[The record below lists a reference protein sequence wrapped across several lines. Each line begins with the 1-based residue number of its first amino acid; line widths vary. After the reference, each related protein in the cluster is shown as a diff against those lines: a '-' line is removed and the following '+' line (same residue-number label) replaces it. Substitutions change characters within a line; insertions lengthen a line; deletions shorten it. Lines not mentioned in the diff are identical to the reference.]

1 MHFSLLAALFL
12 VVPALAAVAPLK
24 TVTKAAE
31 KKEGSYIVTLKD
43 GTVRIAAFEGTTY
56 TYDPLFN
63 GFAANLDTDALNAL
77 RADPTVAS
85 IEEDGMVHTVAIVTQ
100 TDAPWGL
107 QRVSQDAPLKN
118 TSTWSLSHSYTY
130 DDEVAGNGVDVYVV
144 DTGVFTAHSQ
154 FEGRAR
160 WGATFGDGYADED
173 GNGHGTHC
181 AGTVAGFQF
190 GVAKKAN
197 IIAVKVLDDSG
208 VGWNSDIIAGLSW
221 VGTEVAASG
230 RPSIVSMSL
239 VGGASP
245 AMDGAVAALTA
256 SGIHVVVAAGNDN
269 ADAADASP
277 AREPS
282 AISAYSFIAVVIRN
296 DPTST
301 AVGASTVL
309 DVRAP
314 FSNFGAVVDVFAPG
328 LGVISSFIGSTNA
341 TETMSGTSMATP
353 HVVGVAAYFISL
365 NRNSSPAEM
374 SATIQGLSVKG
385 VLTDIPT
392 GTINDLTNI
401 S

>member
-1 MHFSLLAALFL
+1 MRFSLLAALAL

-24 TVTKAAE
+24 TVTRAAE
-31 KKEGSYIVTLKD
+31 KKAGSYIVTLKA
-43 GTVRIAAFEGTTY
+43 GTVRIADYEGATH

-85 IEEDGMVHTVAIVTQ
+85 IEEDGIAHAVSIVTQ

-130 DDEVAGNGVDVYVV
+130 DDEAAGNGVDVYVL

-160 WGATFGDGYADED
+160 WGATFGDGYEDAD

-197 IIAVKVLDDSG
+197 IIAVKVLHDAAF
-208 VGWNSDIIAGLSW
+208 GWNSDIIAGLAW

-230 RPSIVSMSL
+230 RPSVVSMSL
-239 VGGASP
+239 AGEDSP
-245 AMDGAVAALTA
+245 ALDGAVAALTA
-256 SGIHVVVAAGNDN
+256 SGIHVVVAAGNENVDVV
-269 ADAADASP
+269 AAKVSP

-282 AISAYSFIAVVIRN
+282 AI
-296 DPTST
+296 T
-301 AVGASTVL
+301 VGSSNVL

-314 FSNFGAVVDVFAPG
+314 SSNFGAVVDVFAPG
-328 LGVISSFIGSTNA
+328 EGVISSWIGSTDA
-341 TETMSGTSMATP
+341 TNTLSGTSMATP
-353 HVVGVAAYFISL
+353 HVAGVAAYLISL
-365 NRNSSPAEM
+365 NGNSSPAEL

-385 VLTDIPT
+385 VLKDIPA
-392 GTINDLTNI
+392 GTINDLANI
-401 S
+401 D